1 MLDDL
6 FTFIICN
13 FSLSCY
19 VYCYHLALAFV
30 GSWNAGSTTP
40 GNPYVARFPDR
51 FGNLIEKDIE
61 RPEVISDYFEDSD
74 AVDCHNK
81 TRQSDL
87 GLEMHWRTIDC
98 WLRLSTTMVG
108 ITVTDTWNAMRYH
121 CKADS
126 GFKDMSVK
134 KFAECLV
141 YDLWN
146 KEWGEDRRAALNL
159 QCIPIEEIDM
169 GSLWGEDDEAAGVE
183 AGLMDSGLAARSPR
197 MIHYLKRTD
206 QVVET
211 GENRK
216 GVDRIRRACSIKA
229 DGCYSFGYL
238 GMPKKT
244 MFECAN
250 KNCMKSQKRANR
262 HTTKGVFI
270 CQNELCLAKHRR
282 DMCGE

>member
-1 MLDDL
+1 MR
-6 FTFIICN
+6 
-13 FSLSCY
+13 LSEGEGT
-19 VYCYHLALAFV
+19 LRKRR
-30 GSWNAGSTTP
+30 S
-40 GNPYVARFPDR
+40 
-51 FGNLIEKDIE
+51 
-61 RPEVISDYFEDSD
+61 
-74 AVDCHNK
+74 
-81 TRQSDL
+81 SDL
-87 GLEMHWRTIDC
+87 YASAPFT
-98 WLRLSTTMVG
+98 
-108 ITVTDTWNAMRYH
+108 Y
-121 CKADS
+121 
-126 GFKDMSVK
+126 
-134 KFAECLV
+134 
-141 YDLWN
+141 
-146 KEWGEDRRAALNL
+146 
-159 QCIPIEEIDM
+159 
-169 GSLWGEDDEAAGVE
+169 
-183 AGLMDSGLAARSPR
+183 GLAARSPR